1 MLPLLTDGA
10 SQVGLRLDARQLERF
25 ERYYRLL
32 VEASRRMALTTA
44 LTYEEVQQRH
54 FLESAALTAALREE
68 GLLPSEGENRLIDV
82 GSGAGFPGV
91 PMKILA
97 PQLSLTLVEATAKK
111 ATFLRRLVRELDLGD
126 VQVLVG
132 RAETLAGEVPHR
144 EAYQLA
150 VSKAV
155 APLPTLLE
163 LTLPFLRVGGALAA
177 PKGSGVDE
185 ELARSGLAL
194 AMLGGV
200 VEKVRPLAIPY
211 AKHPQTL
218 VLVRKQSPTPPGYPR
233 RPGMPKKRPLQGQGL
248 GQKRPETP

>member
-1 MLPLLTDGA
+1 MLPLLTSGA
-10 SQVGLRLDARQLERF
+10 SRLGLRLDVRQLERF
-25 ERYYRLL
+25 ERYYHLL
-32 VEASRRMALTTA
+32 AEAGRRIGLTTA
-44 LTYEEVQQRH
+44 LTYEEVQRRH
-54 FLESAALTAALREE
+54 FLESAALTVALREE
-68 GLLPSEGENRLIDV
+68 GLVPTEGQHRLIDV
-82 GSGAGFPGV
+82 GTGAGFPGV
-91 PMKILA
+91 AMKILL

-111 ATFLRRLVRELDLGD
+111 ATFLRRLVKEIDLGD

-132 RAETLAGEVPHR
+132 RAETLAREVPHR

-163 LTLPFLRVGGALAA
+163 LTLPFLRVGGVLAA

-194 AMLGGV
+194 ALLGGV
-200 VEKVRPLAIPY
+200 LEKVRPLAIPY

-218 VLVRKQSPTPPGYPR
+218 VLVRKQSPTPPRYPR
-233 RPGMPKKRPLQGQGL
+233 RPGIPKKRPL
-248 GQKRPETP
+248 